1 MSVLQRDL
9 YDDTIFYYDLHS
21 DLWNLGSQR
30 DHLAEGDTFEADGKT
45 WFILGRSNI
54 SQSFTIQEESIFSTP
69 AEQADVTELRR
80 KSEAMRKQKA
90 KENMEHWL
98 RELLKSK
105 DNVSMC
111 NVIHIDGHLYEDVVK
126 DIETYLEIFKETD

>member
-1 MSVLQRDL
+1 MSGLQRDL
-9 YDDTIFYYDLHS
+9 YDDTVFYYDLHS

-54 SQSFTIQEESIFSTP
+54 SQSFTIQEEPIFSKG
-69 AEQADVTELRR
+69 

-111 NVIHIDGHLYEDVVK
+111 NVVHMNGHLYEDVVK
-126 DIETYLEIFKETD
+126 DIETYLEISKETS

>member
-1 MSVLQRDL
+1 
-9 YDDTIFYYDLHS
+9 
-21 DLWNLGSQR
+21 
-30 DHLAEGDTFEADGKT
+30 
-45 WFILGRSNI
+45 
-54 SQSFTIQEESIFSTP
+54 
-69 AEQADVTELRR
+69 
-80 KSEAMRKQKA
+80 MRKQKA

-105 DNVSMC
+105 DDVSMC

>member
-9 YDDTIFYYDLHS
+9 YDDTIFYYDWHG
-21 DLWNLGSQR
+21 DLWNLGDLR
-30 DHLAEGDTFEADGKT
+30 DTLAEGDTFEADGKT

-54 SQSFTIQEESIFSTP
+54 SQSFTIQEEPIFSKG
-69 AEQADVTELRR
+69 

-126 DIETYLEIFKETD
+126 DIETYLEIFKETTRQ

>member
-1 MSVLQRDL
+1 MSGLQRDL
-9 YDDTIFYYDLHS
+9 YDDTVFYYDLHS

-54 SQSFTIQEESIFSTP
+54 SQSFTIQEEPIFSKG
-69 AEQADVTELRR
+69 

-126 DIETYLEIFKETD
+126 DIEHYLEIFKETT

>member
-9 YDDTIFYYDLHS
+9 YDDTIFYYDWHG
-21 DLWNLGSQR
+21 DLWNLGDLR
-30 DHLAEGDTFEADGKT
+30 DTLAEGDTFEADGKT

-54 SQSFTIQEESIFSTP
+54 SQSFTIQEEPIFSKG
-69 AEQADVTELRR
+69 

>member
-9 YDDTIFYYDLHS
+9 YDDTIFYYDWHG
-21 DLWNLGSQR
+21 DLWNLGDLR
-30 DHLAEGDTFEADGKT
+30 DTLAEGDTFEADGKT

-54 SQSFTIQEESIFSTP
+54 SQSFTIQEEPIFSKG
-69 AEQADVTELRR
+69 

-105 DNVSMC
+105 DDVSMC
-111 NVIHIDGHLYEDVVK
+111 NVIHIDGLLYEDVVK
-126 DIETYLEIFKETD
+126 DIETYLDIFKETT

>member
-9 YDDTIFYYDLHS
+9 YDDTIFYYDWHG
-21 DLWNLGSQR
+21 DLWNLGDLR
-30 DHLAEGDTFEADGKT
+30 DTLAEGDTFEADGKT

-54 SQSFTIQEESIFSTP
+54 SQSFTIQEEPIFSKG
-69 AEQADVTELRR
+69 

-98 RELLKSK
+98 RELLESK
-105 DNVSMC
+105 DDVSMG
-111 NVIHIDGHLYEDVVK
+111 NVVHIDGHLYEDVVK
-126 DIETYLEIFKETD
+126 DIETYLEIFKETT

>member
-9 YDDTIFYYDLHS
+9 YDDTIFYYDWHG
-21 DLWNLGSQR
+21 DLWNLGDLR
-30 DHLAEGDTFEADGKT
+30 DTLAEGDTFEADGKT

-54 SQSFTIQEESIFSTP
+54 SQSFTIQEEPIFSKG
-69 AEQADVTELRR
+69 

-126 DIETYLEIFKETD
+126 DIETYLEIFKETT

>member
-9 YDDTIFYYDLHS
+9 YDDTIFYYDWHG
-21 DLWNLGSQR
+21 DLWNLGDLR
-30 DHLAEGDTFEADGKT
+30 DTLAEGDTFEADGKT

-54 SQSFTIQEESIFSTP
+54 SQSFTIQEEPIFSKG
-69 AEQADVTELRR
+69 

-105 DNVSMC
+105 DDVSMC

>member
-9 YDDTIFYYDLHS
+9 YDDTIFYYDWHG
-21 DLWNLGSQR
+21 DLWNLGDLR
-30 DHLAEGDTFEADGKT
+30 DTLAEGDTFEADGKT

-54 SQSFTIQEESIFSTP
+54 SQSFTIQEEPIFSKG
-69 AEQADVTELRR
+69 

-126 DIETYLEIFKETD
+126 DIERYLEISKETT

>member
-9 YDDTIFYYDLHS
+9 YDDTIFYYDWHG
-21 DLWNLGSQR
+21 DLWNLGDLR
-30 DHLAEGDTFEADGKT
+30 DTLAEGDTFEADGKT

-54 SQSFTIQEESIFSTP
+54 SQSFTIQEEPIFSKG
-69 AEQADVTELRR
+69 

-105 DNVSMC
+105 DDVSMC

-126 DIETYLEIFKETD
+126 DIETYLEIFKETT

>member
-1 MSVLQRDL
+1 MSGLQRDL

-30 DHLAEGDTFEADGKT
+30 DHLAEGDTFSAEGKT
-45 WFILGRSNI
+45 WFILGRSCD
-54 SQSFTIQEESIFSTP
+54 QSFTIQEEPIFSKG
-69 AEQADVTELRR
+69 

-98 RELLKSK
+98 RELLESK
-105 DNVSMC
+105 DDVSMG
-111 NVIHIDGHLYEDVVK
+111 NVVHIDGHLYEDVVK
-126 DIETYLEIFKETD
+126 DIEHYLEMFKETT

>member
-1 MSVLQRDL
+1 MSGLQRDL
-9 YDDTIFYYDLHS
+9 YDDTVFYYDLHS

-54 SQSFTIQEESIFSTP
+54 SQSFTIQEEPIVSKG
-69 AEQADVTELRR
+69 

-98 RELLKSK
+98 RELLESK
-105 DNVSMC
+105 DDVSMG
-111 NVIHIDGHLYEDVVK
+111 NVVHIDGHLYEDVVK
-126 DIETYLEIFKETD
+126 DIERYLEISKETT